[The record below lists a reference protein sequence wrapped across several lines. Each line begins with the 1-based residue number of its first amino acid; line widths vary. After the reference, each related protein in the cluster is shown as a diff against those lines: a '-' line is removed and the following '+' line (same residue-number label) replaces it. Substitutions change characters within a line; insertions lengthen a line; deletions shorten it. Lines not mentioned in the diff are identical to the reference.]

1 MERKKIHDILDTK
14 DKERI
19 SIKRCIEFQN
29 KDENRTTILAFSGG
43 KDSVVAYMMA
53 AKSGIKFIPMY
64 SPTSVDPP
72 ELINYIKNNSVQRKL
87 LSKDNII
94 ITKTSFLNSFIEDYS
109 NLSSDRPSS
118 ETDEVIK
125 QFIHFNKEKI
135 TDSFINSLPI

>member
-1 MERKKIHDILDTK
+1 M
-14 DKERI
+14 
-19 SIKRCIEFQN
+19 
-29 KDENRTTILAFSGG
+29 
-43 KDSVVAYMMA
+43 
-53 AKSGIKFIPMY
+53 
-64 SPTSVDPP
+64 
-72 ELINYIKNNSVQRKL
+72 QRRS

-125 QFIHFNKEKI
+125 QFIYLNREEI